1 MKIQSILGNTFMRQH
16 RLVVDYVTASFTTP
30 DTELSVSENW

>member
-1 MKIQSILGNTFMRQH
+1 MPEATMAAVFSVPHF
-16 RLVVDYVTASFTTP
+16 DTASFTTP